1 MERGM
6 SVSLMEQENLKE
18 LLLILGENGLDKE
31 KSRLMELADYIDN
44 MDQQFGNVLKELQ
57 GVKQ

>member
-1 MERGM
+1 M